1 MSCAFVTR
9 AKKNRHTIC
18 HQLTSNEYFFV
29 IVLHDERIHF
39 KITPQLVRSATTIYV
54 DKNTANPR
62 RSLYKESDSNFSYDL
77 VVQSLVG
84 VEHDDVTVPW
94 MARVEN
100 MYRSASR
107 YEAKVQPEQDSRRLA
122 LILKMGGDK
131 ELYCQ
136 LTVEVRH
143 VSASNLSK
151 RDLKKF
157 TMKSVGVNVIM
168 IVN

>member
-1 MSCAFVTR
+1 
-9 AKKNRHTIC
+9 
-18 HQLTSNEYFFV
+18 
-29 IVLHDERIHF
+29 
-39 KITPQLVRSATTIYV
+39 
-54 DKNTANPR
+54 
-62 RSLYKESDSNFSYDL
+62 
-77 VVQSLVG
+77 
-84 VEHDDVTVPW
+84 

-122 LILKMGGDK
+122 LILKKGGDK

-143 VSASNLSK
+143 VSALNLSK

-157 TMKSVGVNVIM
+157 TMISVGVNVIM
-168 IVN
+168 IVS